1 MKAKLRETEL
11 YFDIESLGL
20 VPRGAKMAEK
30 PTAFLIHGG
39 PGVDHSSYKPL
50 FSNLTDLLQLVYF
63 DHRGQGRSAR
73 GNPATYTLENNVAD
87 LEELRDYLG
96 LEKIVLIGSS
106 YGGMVAL
113 TYATRYPDRVQSLI
127 VMATAASYRF
137 LAQAKQNLAKI
148 GTAAQI
154 AMAEH
159 LWQGTF
165 KDEQHLRQYF
175 QVMASLYSQTYD
187 PSSAADSFQRTI
199 FSVEAINLAFRTF
212 LREFDLSNQL
222 ERIKSPTLVIG
233 AREDWI
239 CPPEFSQEIAA
250 KIPDSTLKILS
261 NCGHLIRVDQP
272 ERLIREIRH
281 FLT

>member
-1 MKAKLRETEL
+1 MRAKLRETEL
-11 YFDIESLGL
+11 YFDIEGLGL
-20 VPRGAKMAEK
+20 VPRGTKMAEK

-73 GNPATYTLENNVAD
+73 GNPATYTLDNNVAD

-113 TYATRYPDRVQSLI
+113 TYATRYPHRVQALI

-137 LAQAKQNLAKI
+137 LAKAKQNLAKT

-175 QVMASLYSQTYD
+175 QVMAPLYSQTYD

-239 CPPEFSQEIAA
+239 CPPNFP
-250 KIPDSTLKILS
+250 KK
-261 NCGHLIRVDQP
+261 
-272 ERLIREIRH
+272 
-281 FLT
+281 